1 VFICDLT
8 TGSTDRNY
16 QTKNHFPP
24 LGGRRRVCTAAVRPL
39 AAQLA
44 QHSWLCSMPALRRL
58 ASVHAAM
65 CPQTSSADS
74 ATVPDQPVWQHVE
87 FEATEAAAVGDQLLR
102 MGRGEVPAI
111 VLRNAYSAAE
121 CQEVLSR
128 LEAADQFP
136 DTFASRLTSLDGD
149 RQPVDVPASGPLVE
163 APIVRGT
170 MQGAHRNP
178 NAVRWDIGTSLGNLG
193 ADPEA
198 FFADADRT
206 HGLFS
211 DVFGPMGDRG
221 PLKLM
226 HDGLTALSGGTK
238 RAMCAESVEGRR
250 YGPGI
255 FRSYRP
261 GGAHGAHFD
270 SVRYREQRT
279 NYSVYDF
286 EVQFAGILLLQSPD
300 RLVDTNAG
308 VTEHFE
314 NVGGLAA
321 EVARRGEAGLQ
332 DSFIY
337 DIEGKDA
344 TVQLERQAKA
354 GEAAVTL
361 GDGFRDLA
369 QREGIACAPVRLQ
382 TGDMY
387 FFKCDQVH
395 EVPAFGGDASRVVLA
410 TFIGWSEDNP
420 RIFVWS

>member
-1 VFICDLT
+1 
-8 TGSTDRNY
+8 
-16 QTKNHFPP
+16 
-24 LGGRRRVCTAAVRPL
+24 
-39 AAQLA
+39 
-44 QHSWLCSMPALRRL
+44 MPALRRL

-286 EVQFAGILLLQSPD
+286 EVQFADS
-300 RLVDTNAG
+300 
-308 VTEHFE
+308 
-314 NVGGLAA
+314 AA
-321 EVARRGEAGLQ
+321 PKPR
-332 DSFIY
+332 S
-337 DIEGKDA
+337 
-344 TVQLERQAKA
+344 
-354 GEAAVTL
+354 
-361 GDGFRDLA
+361 
-369 QREGIACAPVRLQ
+369 
-382 TGDMY
+382 
-387 FFKCDQVH
+387 
-395 EVPAFGGDASRVVLA
+395 
-410 TFIGWSEDNP
+410 IG
-420 RIFVWS
+420 